1 MCENLCGR
9 VEKKS
14 ASGYKNTGKPRD
26 FPVEWGRDTS
36 ESEVD
41 MTILLVVDVF
51 DFVVFEFFDVIVVD
65 LHHIVCP
72 VGEITIE
79 VFDFAVAVDDTSAF
93 GNALEFVAFGVELCP
108 KQVFEFGDVVTC
120 NGADED
126 DGKVV
131 GKILTEHFHEF
142 FVEEIALG
150 DGKDAVLVEQSFVET
165 SHFVEQNLVFALDVV
180 GVAGHHEEQKRV
192 ALDVAKESQSQS
204 ASLGCALDDAGNVG
218 HDEGTSV
225 AVGHDAERGF
235 EGGEGVVGNLGAGIG
250 ERADQRRLT
259 GVGEADQTDIGE
271 ELQFQD
277 HHHFLHGLAGLG
289 VARCLVGG
297 GAKLEVA
304 QSAASAFE
312 QHHDLSVFDDIA
324 EIFTGFGIVG
334 HGAGRYFNVPICAVA
349 AVAAAFAAVAAVA
362 GKNVAVIAQVEQGP
376 VVAIAAEVDITPTPT
391 IATVGAAEGLVFG
404 AVHVHRTAAALTGA
418 TVDFDVVYEI
428 GFHNRIRGRRSRRR
442 VPR

>member
-9 VEKKS
+9 FEKKH
-14 ASGYKNTGKPRD
+14 AGGYKNTGKPRD

-93 GNALEFVAFGVELCP
+93 GNALEFVAFGVEFCP

-235 EGGEGVVGNLGAGIG
+235 EGGEGVVGKLGAGIG

-376 VVAIAAEVDITPTPT
+376 VVAIAAAVDITPTPT

-428 GFHNRIRGRRSRRR
+428 GFHNRIRGRRSRHR

>member
-1 MCENLCGR
+1 MCENLWGR
-9 VEKKS
+9 VEKRKVV
-14 ASGYKNTGKPRD
+14 GYKNTGKPRD

-36 ESEVD
+36 ESEVG

-51 DFVVFEFFDVIVVD
+51 DFVVFDFFDVIVVD
-65 LHHIVCP
+65 LHDIVCP
-72 VGEITIE
+72 VGKVTVK
-79 VFDFAVAVDDTSAF
+79 VFDFAVAVDDASAF

-108 KQVFEFGDVVTC
+108 EQVFEFGDVVTC

-126 DGKVV
+126 DGEVV

-142 FVEEIALG
+142 FVEEVALG

-180 GVAGHHEEQKRV
+180 GVAGYHEEQKRV
-192 ALDVAKESQSQS
+192 ALDVAEESQSQS
-204 ASLGCALDDAGNVG
+204 TSLGCALDDAGNVG
-218 HDEGTSV
+218 YDEGTSV
-225 AVGHDAERGF
+225 AVGHDAERGL
-235 EGGEGVVGNLGAGIG
+235 EGGEGIVGNLGARVG

-297 GAKLEVA
+297 GAKLEIA

-334 HGAGRYFNVPICAVA
+334 HGAGRHLDVAVGAVA
-349 AVAAAFAAVAAVA
+349 AVAAAFAAVAAIA
-362 GKNVAVIAQVEQGP
+362 GKDMAIVAQVEQRP
-376 VVAIAAEVDITPTPT
+376 VVAVAAQVDVASAPT
-391 IATVGAAEGLVFG
+391 IAAVGAAEGLVFG

>member
-1 MCENLCGR
+1 MD
-9 VEKKS
+9 
-14 ASGYKNTGKPRD
+14 AKNTGKPRD
-26 FPVEWGRDTS
+26 FPVLWGRDTS
-36 ESEVD
+36 ESEGR
-41 MTILLVVDVF
+41 MTILLVVYVF
-51 DFVVFEFFDVIVVD
+51 DFVVFEFFDVLVVD
-65 LHHIVCP
+65 LYYIVGP
-72 VGEITIE
+72 VGEVAVE
-79 VFDFAVAVDDTSAF
+79 VFDFAIAVDDASAF
-93 GNALEFVAFGVELCP
+93 GNALEFVAFGVELGP
-108 KQVFEFGDVVTC
+108 EQVFEFGDVVAG
-120 NGADED
+120 NGTDED
-126 DGKVV
+126 DGEVV
-131 GKILTEHFHEF
+131 GKIFTEHFHEF
-142 FVEEIALG
+142 FVEEVALG
-150 DGKDAVLVEQSFVET
+150 HGKDAVLVEQSFVET

-180 GVAGHHEEQKRV
+180 GVAGHHEEQERV

-225 AVGHDAERGF
+225 AVGHDAERGL
-235 EGGEGVVGNLGAGIG
+235 EGGEGVVGNLGAGVG

-259 GVGEADQTDIGE
+259 GIGEADQTDIGE

-289 VARCLVGG
+289 VARRLVGG

-324 EIFTGFGIVG
+324 EIFAGFGIVG
-334 HGAGRYFNVPICAVA
+334 HGAGRYLDVAICTVT
-349 AVAAAFAAVAAVA
+349 AVAAAFAAVT
-362 GKNVAVIAQVEQGP
+362 GKNVAVIAQVEQRP
-376 VVAIAAEVDITPTPT
+376 VVAVAAEVDITPTPT
-391 IATVGAAEGLVFG
+391 IATIGAAEGLVFG

>member
-1 MCENLCGR
+1 MSCDGVSERREEL
-9 VEKKS
+9 
-14 ASGYKNTGKPRD
+14 GYKNTGKPRD

-36 ESEVD
+36 ESEVG

-65 LHHIVCP
+65 LHDIVCP
-72 VGEITIE
+72 VGKVAVE
-79 VFDFAVAVDDTSAF
+79 VFDFAVAVDDASAF
-93 GNALEFVAFGVELCP
+93 GNALEFVAFGVELGP
-108 KQVFEFGDVVTC
+108 EQVFEFGDVVTC

-126 DGKVV
+126 DGEVV
-131 GKILTEHFHEF
+131 GEILTEHFHEF
-142 FVEEIALG
+142 FVEEVALG
-150 DGKDAVLVEQSFVET
+150 DGKDAVLVEQPFVET
-165 SHFVEQNLVFALDVV
+165 SHFVEQDFVFALDVV
-180 GVAGHHEEQKRV
+180 GVAGYHEEQKRV
-192 ALDVAKESQSQS
+192 ALDVAEESQSQS
-204 ASLGCALDDAGNVG
+204 TSLGCALDDAGNVG
-218 HDEGTSV
+218 YDEGTSV

-235 EGGEGVVGNLGAGIG
+235 EGGEGIVGNLGAGVG

-297 GAKLEVA
+297 GAKLEIA

-334 HGAGRYFNVPICAVA
+334 HGAGRYLDVAVCAIT

-362 GKNVAVIAQVEQGP
+362 GKNVAVIAQVEQRP
-376 VVAIAAEVDITPTPT
+376 VVAVAAEVDITPTPT
-391 IATVGAAEGLVFG
+391 IAAIGATEGLVFG

>member
-1 MCENLCGR
+1 MD
-9 VEKKS
+9 
-14 ASGYKNTGKPRD
+14 AKNTGKPRD
-26 FPVEWGRDTS
+26 FPVFWGRDTS
-36 ESEVD
+36 ESEGR
-41 MTILLVVDVF
+41 MTILLVVDIF
-51 DFVVFEFFDVIVVD
+51 DFVVFEFFDVLVVD
-65 LHHIVCP
+65 LYHIVGP
-72 VGEITIE
+72 VGEVAVE
-79 VFDFAVAVDDTSAF
+79 VFDFAIAVDDASAF

-108 KQVFEFGDVVTC
+108 EQVFEFGDVVTC

-126 DGKVV
+126 DGEVV
-131 GKILTEHFHEF
+131 GKIFTEHIHEF
-142 FVEEIALG
+142 FVEEVTLG

-180 GVAGHHEEQKRV
+180 GVTGHHEKQERV

-204 ASLGCALDDAGNVG
+204 TSLGCALDDAGNVG

-334 HGAGRYFNVPICAVA
+334 HGAGRYLDVAICAVA

-376 VVAIAAEVDITPTPT
+376 VVAIAAEVDISPAPT
-391 IATVGAAEGLVFG
+391 IATIGAAEGLVFG

-428 GFHNRIRGRRSRRR
+428 GFHNRIRGRLSRRR

>member
-1 MCENLCGR
+1 MAE
-9 VEKKS
+9 
-14 ASGYKNTGKPRD
+14 
-26 FPVEWGRDTS
+26 
-36 ESEVD
+36 
-41 MTILLVVDVF
+41 
-51 DFVVFEFFDVIVVD
+51 
-65 LHHIVCP
+65 
-72 VGEITIE
+72 
-79 VFDFAVAVDDTSAF
+79 
-93 GNALEFVAFGVELCP
+93 
-108 KQVFEFGDVVTC
+108 
-120 NGADED
+120 
-126 DGKVV
+126 
-131 GKILTEHFHEF
+131 
-142 FVEEIALG
+142 
-150 DGKDAVLVEQSFVET
+150 
-165 SHFVEQNLVFALDVV
+165 
-180 GVAGHHEEQKRV
+180 
-192 ALDVAKESQSQS
+192 ESQTQS
-204 ASLGCALDDAGNVG
+204 ASLCRPLDDAGNVG
-218 HDEGTSV
+218 HHKGTSV
-225 AVGHDAERGF
+225 AIGHDAERGF
-235 EGGEGVVGNLGAGIG
+235 EGGEGVVGNLGAGVG

-334 HGAGRYFNVPICAVA
+334 HGAGRYLDVAVCAIT

-362 GKNVAVIAQVEQGP
+362 GKNVTVIAQVEQRP
-376 VVAIAAEVDITPTPT
+376 VVAVAAQVDVASAPT
-391 IATVGAAEGLVFG
+391 IAAVGAAEGLVFG

>member
-1 MCENLCGR
+1 MD
-9 VEKKS
+9 
-14 ASGYKNTGKPRD
+14 AKNTGKPRD
-26 FPVEWGRDTS
+26 FPVLWGRDTS
-36 ESEVD
+36 ESEVG
-41 MTILLVVDVF
+41 MTILLVVYVF
-51 DFVVFEFFDVIVVD
+51 DFVVFDFFDVLVVD
-65 LHHIVCP
+65 LYHIVGP
-72 VGEITIE
+72 VGEVAVE
-79 VFDFAVAVDDTSAF
+79 VFDFAIAVDDASAF
-93 GNALEFVAFGVELCP
+93 GNVLEFVAFGVELCP
-108 KQVFEFGDVVTC
+108 EQVFEFGDVVTC
-120 NGADED
+120 NGTDED

-142 FVEEIALG
+142 FVEEVALG
-150 DGKDAVLVEQSFVET
+150 NGKDAVLVEQPFVET
-165 SHFVEQNLVFALDVV
+165 SHFVEQDFVFALDVV
-180 GVAGHHEEQKRV
+180 GVAGYHEEQERV
-192 ALDVAKESQSQS
+192 ALNVAEESQTQS
-204 ASLGCALDDAGNVG
+204 ASLCRPLDDAGNVG
-218 HDEGTSV
+218 HHKGTSV
-225 AVGHDAERGF
+225 AIGHDAERGF
-235 EGGEGVVGNLGAGIG
+235 EGGEGVVGNLGAGVG

-334 HGAGRYFNVPICAVA
+334 HGAGRYLDVAICAVA
-349 AVAAAFAAVAAVA
+349 TVAAAFAAVAAVA

-376 VVAIAAEVDITPTPT
+376 VVAIAAEVDISPAST
-391 IATVGAAEGLVFG
+391 IAAIGAAEGLVFG
-404 AVHVHRTAAALTGA
+404 AMHVHRTAAALTGA

-428 GFHNRIRGRRSRRR
+428 GFHVGIRGHRSRRR